1 MLRASTLRSL
11 LGSIVIGAGVAA
23 CSVPASAPMSELN
36 NAKLI
41 AGERAPCVSM
51 PLDKFKT
58 CGCHPR
64 VASALDVMDGAGLQ
78 ETARAELER
87 CLSGESQA
95 RAKVG
100 GRQIGE
106 IEGALKTCLSQKVS
120 VNESVASALGDIA
133 KVISSRPPTAAE
145 TCNWSK
151 CVYGPDASCEDTN

>member
-1 MLRASTLRSL
+1 MLRLSS
-11 LGSIVIGAGVAA
+11 LGSFVWLVAIAVSAAA
-23 CSVPASAPMSELN
+23 CPAPASAPMSELN
-36 NAKLI
+36 NAKLV
-41 AGERAPCVSM
+41 AGERPPCISM
-51 PLDKFKT
+51 PLMKFKM

-95 RAKVG
+95 RAKIG

-120 VNESVASALGDIA
+120 VNESVASALTDIA
-133 KVISSRPPTAAE
+133 KIISSRPPSAAE

-151 CVYGPDASCEDTN
+151 CVYGPDATCEGVD